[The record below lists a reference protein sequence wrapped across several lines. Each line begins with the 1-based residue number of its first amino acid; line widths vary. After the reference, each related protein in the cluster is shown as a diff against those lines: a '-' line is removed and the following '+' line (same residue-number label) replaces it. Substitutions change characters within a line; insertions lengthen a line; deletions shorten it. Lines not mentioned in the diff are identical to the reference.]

1 MAKKMR
7 IGWFSFSCCEDSS
20 ILFTELLNDHFFE
33 WAEKIEFAH
42 CRILKSKNDL
52 SNLDVAFVEGAIASE
67 DDERKLKEIRQNS
80 KYLVAIGSCAV
91 TGMPSAQRNFF
102 DEKTM
107 AEIRPIMQKF
117 GHRDKVASLKE
128 LVQVDDD
135 VPGCPMDEAV
145 FLQVLD
151 KYLKQFG
158 VS

>member
-7 IGWFSFSCCEDSS
+7 IGWFSFSCSEDSS
-20 ILFTELLNDHFFE
+20 ILFAELMNDHFFE
-33 WAEKIEFAH
+33 WTEKIEFAH
-42 CRILKSKNDL
+42 CRMLRSKNDL

-67 DDERKLKEIRQNS
+67 EDERKLKEIRQNAR
-80 KYLVAIGSCAV
+80 YLVAIGACAV

-117 GHRDKVASLKE
+117 GHRDKVAALKE
-128 LVQVDDD
+128 LVQVDDE
-135 VPGCPMDEAV
+135 VPGCPMDETV
-145 FLQVLD
+145 FFQVLD

-158 VS
+158 VQ